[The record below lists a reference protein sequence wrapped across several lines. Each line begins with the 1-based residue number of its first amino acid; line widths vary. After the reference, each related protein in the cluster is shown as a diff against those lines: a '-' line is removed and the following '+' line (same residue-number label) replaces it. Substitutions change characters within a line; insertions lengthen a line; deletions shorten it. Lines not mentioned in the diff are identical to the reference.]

1 MNRLRFSL
9 LWLITAAWLYS
20 AGDAAFAQ
28 TDVDFIKQDTVEL
41 LRQVGAFVKSSNAK
55 KNEATRII
63 GVLGMDPFD
72 GVNSKGQPVNH
83 LDEMA
88 REYNAEA
95 AKDNRRRIV
104 IQRFASAETYRRCH
118 LLFVSSKSATNDM
131 ADTPE
136 SRLAAA
142 LKIAKDSKLNDP
154 VLVVSDTVGFA
165 KRGSPLNY
173 YLETA
178 SDGSVGVRTELNPDA
193 AKQIGFDMI
202 NPQYIERILAGKGR
216 IVK

>member
-9 LWLITAAWLYS
+9 LWLITAAWLCF
-20 AGDAAFAQ
+20 AGDAALAQ
-28 TDVDFIKQDTVEL
+28 TDEDLIKQDTVEL
-41 LRQVGAFVKSSNAK
+41 LRQVGAFVRSSNAK
-55 KNEATRII
+55 TNEATRII
-63 GVLGMDPFD
+63 GVLGKDPFD
-72 GVNSKGQPVNH
+72 GVNSNGQPVNH

-88 REYNAEA
+88 RAYNIEA

-104 IQRFASAETYRRCH
+104 IERFASAEMYRRCH
-118 LLFVSSKSATNDM
+118 LLFVSKKSATNDT

-136 SRLAAA
+136 ARLAAA
-142 LKIAKDSKLNDP
+142 LKIAKDRKMNDP
-154 VLVVSDTVGFA
+154 VLVVSDTIGFA
-165 KRGSPLNY
+165 KRGAPLNF

-178 SDGSVGVRTELNPDA
+178 SDGSISVRTELNPDG

-202 NPQYIERILAGKGR
+202 NPQYIERILGGKGR